1 MNGIGSLDFPL
12 YVLFQNAFASSLENK
27 ATIGP
32 GAVSP
37 IICLQECT
45 AFHALLTMFDHRVFL
60 PFFNEHCKI
69 LYPIENL
76 ISFLSLEWRYIK
88 NPNLFVP

>member
-1 MNGIGSLDFPL
+1 VLLSLGKGSVVLPVIGADMNQRNMNGIGSLDFPL

-45 AFHALLTMFDHRVFL
+45 AFHALLKMFDHRVFAIFQRAL
-60 PFFNEHCKI
+60 
-69 LYPIENL
+69 
-76 ISFLSLEWRYIK
+76 
-88 NPNLFVP
+88 